1 MTSQKFAALAVL
13 AAIMC
18 ASASYA
24 DTISMNDLGEG
35 NYTSTGDTCIT
46 ITGSQGKTIENAVS
60 IIPSTGGTII
70 LNGHFKLTS
79 QINIKKPITIKSTT
93 RATLDGQ
100 GNVRVLRLQ
109 GKGIVLENLDII
121 NGNDLGGGGILIDNS
136 SVDITNCRIT
146 GNIAGNGA
154 GVSGALFGGKNKI
167 RLTSCDISGNTPQD
181 IYGKLTVKSQA
192 SSAEA
197 QEQEQEPEYEQ
208 EQVQDAS
215 GGGCSASYSSII
227 LLAVLLAWR
236 KHD

>member
-154 GVSGALFGGKNKI
+154 AVSATAEN
-167 RLTSCDISGNTPQD
+167 CDISGNTPQD
-181 IYGKLTVKSQA
+181 VYGKLTVKSQA

-197 QEQEQEPEYEQ
+197 QEQVQ

>member
-70 LNGHFKLTS
+70 LNGHFKLTN

-146 GNIAGNGA
+146 GNIAGTGGGIYFTSA
-154 GVSGALFGGKNKI
+154 VSATAEN
-167 RLTSCDISGNTPQD
+167 CDISGNTPQD